1 MQKAFHDF
9 GVHSATIQLEWKE
22 SEGAG
27 ESSSILYPCLT
38 NACCGESSCGD
49 RKCCISAAAAASAAK
64 RESGIDDDV
73 AAAAIRFE
81 WNRCEATNTAERM
94 APRSI
99 DRVVAMTNYGFE
111 DKTKL

>member
-22 SEGAG
+22 SEGGG

-38 NACCGESSCGD
+38 NACCGSNCGD
-49 RKCCISAAAAASAAK
+49 RKCCISAAASAAK
-64 RESGIDDDV
+64 RESCIVDDV